1 MIRCTLTGASASHT
15 GVNQMHTTL
24 VASALL
30 CLATSM
36 ASAQTRW
43 DARQLYSG
51 GEAARGRPNFDGH
64 IAPVRREPNPRMSLR
79 RRLLIGAAAGAV
91 VGTLVGGTYALLETT
106 SGCKAV
112 VGVTPCDRPAHLW
125 RFPVAGAL
133 AGGLAG
139 AVVVRLGYR
148 APL

>member
-1 MIRCTLTGASASHT
+1 
-15 GVNQMHTTL
+15 MHTTL

-30 CLATSM
+30 CLGASM

-43 DARQLYSG
+43 DARQLVATPLYSG
-51 GEAARGRPNFDGH
+51 GEVARGRTNFDGH
-64 IAPVRREPNPRMSLR
+64 IAPVRPEPKPRMSLR